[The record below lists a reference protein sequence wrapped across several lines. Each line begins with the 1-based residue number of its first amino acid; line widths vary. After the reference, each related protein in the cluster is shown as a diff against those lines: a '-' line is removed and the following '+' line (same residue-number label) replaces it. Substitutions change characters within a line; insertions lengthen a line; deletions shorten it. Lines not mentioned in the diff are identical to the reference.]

1 MTKKQDAKKRKEQKN
16 VTDTKRRGAVDPYHS
31 ICVPSTDVPTSALT
45 ADIRC
50 VSESD
55 KSRINHMHDFG
66 DSVRY
71 HAYEV

>member
-1 MTKKQDAKKRKEQKN
+1 MGAS
-16 VTDTKRRGAVDPYHS
+16 AVDPYHS

-55 KSRINHMHDFG
+55 KSSINHMHDFG